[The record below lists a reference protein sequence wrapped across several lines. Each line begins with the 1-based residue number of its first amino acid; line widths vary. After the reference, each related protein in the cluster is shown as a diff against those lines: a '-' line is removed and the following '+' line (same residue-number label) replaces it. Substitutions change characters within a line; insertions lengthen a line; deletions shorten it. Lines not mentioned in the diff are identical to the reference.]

1 MNSTNHKFIFA
12 SLRLCVFALIFS
24 VIFIYAQK
32 PIKDLKPTV
41 ILISL
46 DGFHPDYLEKYK
58 PPLLNK
64 LAKEGVRA
72 KWMIPSYPT
81 KTFPNHYTTAT
92 GLYPDNHGIIE
103 NNMYDAEIGAV
114 FGLRIREQVQNPQW
128 WGGDPIWVTAEKQG
142 KKAAAFFF
150 PGTETPIKGVQPS
163 IWKEYDHEFPNEKR
177 VDAIL
182 SWLDLPAGER
192 PQMITLYFADVD
204 DAGHGFGPDAPETRA
219 AVLKVDTNL
228 ERLLDGLKRR
238 KIAKKVNLIITS
250 DHGMAAYKMRDAV
263 VLDDYFNPEDAERIF
278 WVGEFTQIFPKPGKE
293 DLIYNQIKAKLPPR
307 AEIYRR
313 GEFPA
318 RFKFGNNPRIAP
330 IVVIPKEGSI
340 ITNRERYETAEK
352 KGNLDNIRGGHGYDN
367 ALDSMKALFIAR
379 GEAFKK
385 RKVVEPFENVEIYNL
400 MCAIL
405 GIIPAPNDG
414 NFEKVREMLKV
425 RTEN

>member
-1 MNSTNHKFIFA
+1 MYLKISKCFL
-12 SLRLCVFALIFS
+12 SLILIFLPQQ
-24 VIFIYAQK
+24 VFAQK
-32 PIKDLKPTV
+32 PVRNLQPTV

-46 DGFHPDYLEKYK
+46 DGLHPDYLEKYK
-58 PPLLNK
+58 PQTLNR
-64 LAKEGVRA
+64 LAKDGVRA

-103 NNMYDAEIGAV
+103 NNMYDGKIGAV

-128 WGGDPIWVTAEKQG
+128 WGGEPIWVTAEKQG

-163 IWKEYDHEFPNEKR
+163 IWRDYDHDFPNEKR
-177 VDAIL
+177 VDAVL
-182 SWLDLPAGER
+182 SWLDLSASER

-219 AVLKVDTNL
+219 AVLKVDANL
-228 ERLLDGLKRR
+228 DRLLDGLKRR

-263 VLDDYFNPEDAERIF
+263 ILDDYFNVNDAERIF

-293 DLIYNQIKAKLPPR
+293 ETIYNQIKSKLPPT

-313 GEFPA
+313 GEFPEK
-318 RFKFGNNPRIAP
+318 FKFGKNSRIAP
-330 IVVIPKEGSI
+330 IVVIPKEGVI
-340 ITNRERYETAEK
+340 ITNRERYQTAVN
-352 KGNLDNIRGGHGYDN
+352 KGLLDRTRGGHGYDN
-367 ALDSMKALFIAR
+367 TLVSMRALFIAR

-385 RKVVEPFENVEIYNL
+385 RKIIEPFENVEIYNL
-400 MCAIL
+400 MCAVL
-405 GIIPAPNDG
+405 GLKPAENDG
-414 NFEKVREMLKV
+414 NFERVKEMLKV
-425 RTEN
+425 RNEK